1 MTRHGVG
8 VRSMG
13 LAATAEQKRVLRS
26 AVRAALESERVDRPC
41 SVEIYTT
48 TDEGIHA
55 LNLERRG
62 IDRATD
68 VLSFPML
75 EHEPGEPIEADEW
88 DIDENGRVM
97 LGEMVISLERAAAQ
111 AEEYGHSETRELAFL
126 AVHSTLHL
134 LGYDHERGEEDER
147 THFRRQEEI
156 LDEMGITRGDK
167 EVL

>member
-26 AVRAALESERVDRPC
+26 AVRAALASERVDRPC

-75 EHEPGEPIEADEW
+75 EHEPGAAIEADEW

-111 AEEYGHSETRELAFL
+111 AKEYGHSETRELAFL
-126 AVHSTLHL
+126 TVHSTLHL

-147 THFRRQEEI
+147 LQFRRQEEI